1 MNTTK
6 HPKTYQTNAQIG
18 RARHSVSFH
27 DGEKEHGDGSRF
39 FDTRIFKNKT
49 GLNRFVSE
57 LKEQGYT
64 YSLK

>member
-6 HPKTYQTNAQIG
+6 HPKTYQINAQIG

-27 DGEKEHGDGSRF
+27 DGEKEHEDGSRF

-49 GLNRFVSE
+49 ELNRFVSE
-57 LKEQGYT
+57 LKEQGYAH
-64 YSLK
+64 SLK